1 MGNLERKPVGAYRRI
16 RYRVSTSKLRVPAL
30 WLRHRGLRSSDV
42 FLGSYPRSGST
53 WLRFNLFEILTGRPA
68 DFASVNGGMRG
79 PGTHYW
85 GLPLLPGAGRFL
97 STHEP
102 YRADYRKAV
111 YLVRDI
117 RDVVSSEFLYE
128 KERGFGFEDFGEY
141 LSQMLHGRRKY
152 GSWQQHVRS
161 WIHSD
166 AARNGNCLLIRYEDM
181 RQNPEM
187 ILGNLLEFLGKPVDS
202 VAIRRA
208 VANNALEQMRA
219 KEDVLYSEPNQMR
232 FPELPHSPAGGEGRF
247 VRKGL
252 VGTWREQ
259 LSQESISVIEKCAGT
274 TLVELGYPLSS

>member
-1 MGNLERKPVGAYRRI
+1 MGAYRRI

-141 LSQMLHGRRKY
+141 LSQMLHAESTDP
-152 GSWQQHVRS
+152 GSSTCVR
-161 WIHSD
+161 
-166 AARNGNCLLIRYEDM
+166 GYIRTP
-181 RQNPEM
+181 REM
-187 ILGNLLEFLGKPVDS
+187 
-202 VAIRRA
+202 AI
-208 VANNALEQMRA
+208 V
-219 KEDVLYSEPNQMR
+219 
-232 FPELPHSPAGGEGRF
+232 
-247 VRKGL
+247 
-252 VGTWREQ
+252 
-259 LSQESISVIEKCAGT
+259 C
-274 TLVELGYPLSS
+274 